1 MQAQEAENAPD
12 LAKDGGKAAYGGV
25 REGRGRCCQALQGTR
40 GAEAEAAAHHQP
52 EVEGGGVNQQAFS
65 DLLLSAHLDAA
76 QPSAHKEVG
85 EEPFQPL
92 PPPAQQPLSPLA
104 PDPAAVAVH
113 GLLRLP
119 LALPLPAAPV
129 RLAHVA
135 PQPAVLPWVSF
146 SNG

>member
-85 EEPFQPL
+85 EDPLQPL
-92 PPPAQQPLSPLA
+92 PPSGAAAASPARPGSAGDCRRPPSA
-104 PDPAAVAVH
+104 RPACPSTS
-113 GLLRLP
+113 GGPRFGSLT
-119 LALPLPAAPV
+119 
-129 RLAHVA
+129 
-135 PQPAVLPWVSF
+135 
-146 SNG
+146 

>member
-92 PPPAQQPLSPLA
+92 PPPAQQPLP
-104 PDPAAVAVH
+104 
-113 GLLRLP
+113 RLP
-119 LALPLPAAPV
+119 RIRRRLPYTAFCASRLPFHFRRP
-129 RLAHVA
+129 RFGSLT
-135 PQPAVLPWVSF
+135 
-146 SNG
+146 